1 MGIDMDQQT
10 LINAA
15 FMIATGVG
23 GWFARQIWEN
33 VQRLQRDL
41 HEIEVNLPT
50 NYVQKSDYT
59 ETMKR
64 IEVMFERIFDK
75 LEQKADR

>member
-1 MGIDMDQQT
+1 METQTIINVGLGIILT
-10 LINAA
+10 I
-15 FMIATGVG
+15 V

-50 NYVQKSDYT
+50 HYVQKSDYS

>member
-1 MGIDMDQQT
+1 METQTIINVGLGIILT
-10 LINAA
+10 I
-15 FMIATGVG
+15 V

-64 IEVMFERIFDK
+64 IEIMFERIFDK

>member
-1 MGIDMDQQT
+1 METQTIINVGLGIILT
-10 LINAA
+10 I
-15 FMIATGVG
+15 V

-33 VQRLQRDL
+33 VQRIQRDL

-50 NYVQKSDYT
+50 HYVQKSDYS

>member
-1 MGIDMDQQT
+1 METQTIINVGLGIILT
-10 LINAA
+10 I
-15 FMIATGVG
+15 V

-33 VQRLQRDL
+33 VQRLQQDL

-50 NYVQKSDYT
+50 HYVQKSDYT

-64 IEVMFERIFDK
+64 IEIMFERIFDK